1 MSLWFIYVE
10 KSHIICAVRLDFEVW
25 TKLSHLGICQFVF
38 FFHQF
43 QKIEIILGSIEKKSN
58 HSFLSRFDCDQ
69 NIFRSGA
76 KVFLAAPLRLESRDQ
91 DDNIIQYQPS
101 SHLLPY
107 TVQKQ
112 SKLDCHIVHYFSMIS
127 PTVFEDHCAS
137 FQGYFR
143 VVGSH
148 WGHGLAVICAYF
160 CIDCIW
166 LHMIALYICD
176 LPGCGCGCSWLQ
188 LTRYGWLWWLWRV
201 RDRAFVKRSDTKVV
215 FW

>member
-1 MSLWFIYVE
+1 MIHYVY
-10 KSHIICAVRLDFEVW
+10 IVTVFFAVRLDFEVW
-25 TKLSHLGICQFVF
+25 TKH
-38 FFHQF
+38 F
-43 QKIEIILGSIEKKSN
+43 QEWCESILGSSPSSGISW
-58 HSFLSRFDCDQ
+58 SRW
-69 NIFRSGA
+69 
-76 KVFLAAPLRLESRDQ
+76 
-91 DDNIIQYQPS
+91 QYQPS

-112 SKLDCHIVHYFSMIS
+112 SKLDCHILSHCPLFFHDLSSQFFPFRIFHFSH
-127 PTVFEDHCAS
+127 HCAS

-148 WGHGLAVICAYF
+148 WGHGLVVICAYF

-188 LTRYGWLWWLWRV
+188 LTRYGWLWWLWGV
-201 RDRAFVKRSDTKVV
+201 RDKAFVKRSDTKVV